1 MWREDTDGDLAD
13 RTVADGDVAVDDV
26 SWRGHKSRERSDI
39 NPGNVTLGDDAPGDV
54 PQET

>member
-13 RTVADGDVAVDDV
+13 RTVADGNVAVDDV

-39 NPGNVTLGDDAPGDV
+39 NSGNVTLGDDAPGDV